1 MSAKTSGGMTMA
13 TILIVDDVQTDRELV
28 GKVVMGAGHNPVYA
42 SDGDE
47 AIEMAKTMKPAL
59 IFMDV
64 VMPKMNG
71 FNACRKLKQDT
82 ETKAIP
88 VVLVT
93 SKGGESDKFWG
104 QKQGADDHIPKP
116 FSPEMLAQMIRRFVR

>member
-1 MSAKTSGGMTMA
+1 MA
-13 TILIVDDVQTDRELV
+13 TILIVDDVQTDRELL
-28 GKVVMGAGHNPVYA
+28 GKVVSGAGHQPVYA

-47 AIEMAKTMKPAL
+47 AIRKAREAKPSL

-64 VMPKMNG
+64 VMPNMNG
-71 FNACRKLKQDT
+71 FNACRKLKQDPDT
-82 ETKAIP
+82 QAIP

-104 QKQGADDHIPKP
+104 KKQGADDHIPKP
-116 FSPEMLAQMIRRFVR
+116 FSPDMLVSTIRRFVR

>member
-1 MSAKTSGGMTMA
+1 MA

-28 GKVVMGAGHNPVYA
+28 GKVVLGAGHNPLYA
-42 SDGDE
+42 ADGDE
-47 AIEMAKTMKPAL
+47 AIEKAKSAKPAL

-71 FNACRKLKQDT
+71 FNACRKLKQDA

-88 VVLVT
+88 VVLLT
-93 SKGGESDKFWG
+93 SKGAESDRFWG
-104 QKQGADDHIPKP
+104 QKQGADEHIPKP
-116 FSPEMLAQMIRRFVR
+116 FSPDTLSQVIRRFVR